1 MTDFFAQLLARDPIR
16 SLSLGLLNMQRDLY
30 KFILIMCIFI
40 LILFFPLFY
49 FRMKLKIAFSVG
61 GIPVS
66 DMAEVNNFPN
76 FM

>member
-1 MTDFFAQLLARDPIR
+1 
-16 SLSLGLLNMQRDLY
+16 
-30 KFILIMCIFI
+30 MCIFI